1 MPEEVAKR
9 AVSVA
14 PAKQVNQYGSKSIHA
29 DHVENM
35 TVNVYGDR
43 NSDPCDDTGKPFTPI
58 LPTRYDRERRIVYL
72 GSEEIILPV
81 QLVPQDEL
89 DPNELP
95 YINALCEVYAER
107 IQQAVSSTAIPREF
121 RRHYANQR
129 KAYFG
134 AESAQRSVREIFADG
149 EAQFKALKSDAYE
162 GIEATYFSD
171 RHTTG
176 FDRLEAVLEKITNT
190 SLSGSALMN
199 VVGLISNLEKKGICH
214 MMVNDGDIKSWV
226 KIDDE
231 II

>member
-72 GSEEIILPV
+72 GSEEITLPV

-95 YINALCEVYAER
+95 YIDALCEVYAER
-107 IQQAVSSTAIPREF
+107 IQRAVSPDAIPREF

-129 KAYFG
+129 KAYF
-134 AESAQRSVREIFADG
+134 ET
-149 EAQFKALKSDAYE
+149 QFKALKSDAYE

-214 MMVNDGDIKSWV
+214 MMVNDGNIKSWV

>member
-1 MPEEVAKR
+1 M
-9 AVSVA
+9 
-14 PAKQVNQYGSKSIHA
+14 
-29 DHVENM
+29 
-35 TVNVYGDR
+35 
-43 NSDPCDDTGKPFTPI
+43 
-58 LPTRYDRERRIVYL
+58 
-72 GSEEIILPV
+72 
-81 QLVPQDEL
+81 
-89 DPNELP
+89 
-95 YINALCEVYAER
+95 YAEK
-107 IQQAVSSTAIPREF
+107 IQQAVSPDAIPREF

-149 EAQFKALKSDAYE
+149 EAQFKELKSDAYE
-162 GIEATYFSD
+162 GIEATYFSN

-226 KIDDE
+226 NIDDE